1 VRTSSLL
8 ASGWRPSVMLCF
20 PRLTLTV
27 SRGSLRFAEG
37 ESSLKCLRL
46 LASAH
51 TLVSLTAVLFLSGSC
66 TILHSQTVA
75 PNAAAPAAAVA
86 PSASAALAPTLEM
99 ALLVT
104 DHSHRPID
112 DVSVEKLRLK
122 TPNGTQIS
130 PLSMRRE
137 GDDPV
142 SLAILIDAS
151 RDSFHDLAK
160 LGDEFAGLVG
170 SQLLPADRITMYA
183 ADCTMTRSMNNAVP
197 DAATLRKGVSDAMT
211 FPTLHGGKEHS
222 ACGKTFPLWDD
233 VAVAVAGLSHAP
245 GRRVILLISSG
256 ESGGG
261 KYDWLTV
268 EQYAFDQGV
277 AIFGLRDKRQAD
289 ADGFSR
295 NELTTTHG
303 TPDATFSHAPPAA
316 LRAAN
321 NLELLCANDG
331 GLTLTSAPE
340 FRRDGIAGILFLI
353 RNRFILTI
361 PKDAYPVGTTH
372 GVKVT
377 QTGTSP
383 YFMTATGALET
394 TAK

>member
-1 VRTSSLL
+1 
-8 ASGWRPSVMLCF
+8 
-20 PRLTLTV
+20 
-27 SRGSLRFAEG
+27 
-37 ESSLKCLRL
+37 
-46 LASAH
+46 
-51 TLVSLTAVLFLSGSC
+51 VSLFLALQNAM
-66 TILHSQTVA
+66 LHGQTTDPA
-75 PNAAAPAAAVA
+75 LPLRAATAAPAIAAT
-86 PSASAALAPTLEM
+86 PGSTLEM
-99 ALLVT
+99 PLLVT
-104 DHSHRPID
+104 DHLHRPVD
-112 DVSVEKLRLK
+112 DVSLEKLRLK
-122 TPNGTQIS
+122 TATGAQIS
-130 PLSMRRE
+130 PIAMRRE
-137 GDDPV
+137 GDDPI

-170 SQLLPADRITMYA
+170 SELLPADRITMYA

-197 DAATLRKGVSDAMT
+197 DAAALRKGVSDAMT
-211 FPTLHGGKEHS
+211 FPTLHGGKDHS

-256 ESGGG
+256 ENGGG
-261 KYDWLTV
+261 KYDWMTV

-289 ADGFSR
+289 ADDFSR
-295 NELTTTHG
+295 NSLTTTHG
-303 TPDATFSHAPPAA
+303 TGTGAVSFTPPPA
-316 LRAAN
+316 LRSAN

-361 PKDAYPVGTTH
+361 PKDSYRVGTTH
-372 GVKVT
+372 GVKIT
-377 QTGTSP
+377 QIPLTP
-383 YFMTATGALET
+383 YFMTATGALEGV
-394 TAK
+394 AK

>member
-1 VRTSSLL
+1 MGHSRSLTSARS
-8 ASGWRPSVMLCF
+8 MLS
-20 PRLTLTV
+20 LTV
-27 SRGSLRFAEG
+27 V
-37 ESSLKCLRL
+37 L
-46 LASAH
+46 L
-51 TLVSLTAVLFLSGSC
+51 LPGSC
-66 TILHSQTVA
+66 AILESQTA
-75 PNAAAPAAAVA
+75 DPAAAAPAAVVAPAA
-86 PSASAALAPTLEM
+86 PSAAATSVPTLEM
-99 ALLVT
+99 ALLIT
-104 DHSHRPID
+104 DHIHRPVD
-112 DVSVEKLRLK
+112 DVPVEKLRLK
-122 TPNGTQIS
+122 TANGTQIT

-137 GDDPV
+137 GEDPL
-142 SLAILIDAS
+142 SLVILIDAS
-151 RDSFHDLAK
+151 RDSFHDLSK

-170 SQLLPADRITMYA
+170 SQLLPTDRITMYA

-197 DAATLRKGVSDAMT
+197 DAAALRKGVSDAMS

-256 ESGGG
+256 ENGGG

-277 AIFGLRDKRQAD
+277 AIFGLRDKRQSD
-289 ADGFSR
+289 ADDFSR
-295 NELTTTHG
+295 NALTTTHG
-303 TPDATFSHAPPAA
+303 TPGSSVSLAPPAA
-316 LRAAN
+316 LRSAN

-361 PKDAYPVGTTH
+361 PKDAYPLGTTH

-377 QTGTSP
+377 QTGISP
-383 YFMTATGALET
+383 YFMTATGALEPMV
-394 TAK
+394 K

>member
-1 VRTSSLL
+1 MEYSRSFTSARTLL
-8 ASGWRPSVMLCF
+8 
-20 PRLTLTV
+20 
-27 SRGSLRFAEG
+27 
-37 ESSLKCLRL
+37 
-46 LASAH
+46 
-51 TLVSLTAVLFLSGSC
+51 SLTAILLLPASGP
-66 TILHSQTVA
+66 ILQSQTA
-75 PNAAAPAAAVA
+75 GPAAATTSAAVA
-86 PSASAALAPTLEM
+86 PGASVTSVPTLEM
-99 ALLVT
+99 ALLIT
-104 DHSHRPID
+104 DHVHRPVD
-112 DVSVEKLRLK
+112 DVPVDKLRLK
-122 TPNGTQIS
+122 TADGTKIA

-137 GDDPV
+137 GDDPL

-170 SQLLPADRITMYA
+170 SQLLPTDRITMYA
-183 ADCTMTRSMNNAVP
+183 ADCTMTRSMTNAVP
-197 DAATLRKGVSDAMT
+197 DAAALRKGVSDAMS

-256 ESGGG
+256 ENGGG

-289 ADGFSR
+289 ADDYSR
-295 NELTTTHG
+295 NSLTTTHG
-303 TPDATFSHAPPAA
+303 TPGATSSFAPPPAA
-316 LRAAN
+316 RSAN

-331 GLTLTSAPE
+331 GLTLSSAPE

-353 RNRFILTI
+353 RNRFIVTI
-361 PKDAYPVGTTH
+361 PKEAYHAGTTH

-377 QTGTSP
+377 ETGLSP
-383 YFMTATGALET
+383 YFMTATGALEPMP
-394 TAK
+394 K